1 MEAPEFDPRPV
12 RWGPENTARFWDYY
26 EGKRAIEHLYF
37 AKQVG
42 EHVALLAERSA
53 GLRAA
58 KRILDVSCG
67 RGDLIEHL
75 LKFVKNGQMIFATDM
90 SAESVTTTNT
100 RFDGVESFAGAQCIT
115 DLSDLPE
122 NYYDLILMTEVIE
135 HLSPDETPSVLRKL
149 ATLAA
154 PGGRVLITTP
164 NDENLKTMDVMCP
177 DCGCTFHR
185 WQHQQSWTL
194 ERLRELVIAA
204 QLTPCKSAKIRWG
217 GTRIKRFLYPALSA
231 VGVLEKTGIY
241 CIAKNK

>member
-1 MEAPEFDPRPV
+1 
-12 RWGPENTARFWDYY
+12 
-26 EGKRAIEHLYF
+26 
-37 AKQVG
+37 
-42 EHVALLAERSA
+42 
-53 GLRAA
+53 
-58 KRILDVSCG
+58 
-67 RGDLIEHL
+67 
-75 LKFVKNGQMIFATDM
+75 MIFATDM

-241 CIAKNK
+241 CIAKKK